1 MLDLTLAYSERNKIP
16 DLTLILGSNKYIPN
30 QNNLFISDDYY
41 LMQTES
47 TSSLLV
53 PWLTPIQLLSL
64 SLDETFWDIFSDTS
78 SLDLTLLCAPYLA

>member
-1 MLDLTLAYSERNKIP
+1 MSDLTLAYSERNKIP
-16 DLTLILGSNKYIPN
+16 DLTLILGSNKYMPN

-53 PWLTPIQLLSL
+53 LWLTPIQLLSL